1 MKIPKGMSESEVL
14 EVINRIAD
22 RYAYKFRFGYFEAED
37 IRQEAF
43 LIAYTGL
50 AHYDKSRSLENFL
63 YIHLSN
69 RLKNFK
75 RDNYYRY
82 EVGDAQR
89 MQNTKK
95 SILEPIDIHELFHIA
110 TGSDI
115 EDEAHISEIHDLID
129 EKLPAN
135 MRSDYLKLKNKG
147 KLTKSRKNKIIK
159 KLQEIIDGE
168 IQDEEG

>member
-1 MKIPKGMSESEVL
+1 MRLPEGVTEEKFMVAFNFVVDKIAHKYVFTS
-14 EVINRIAD
+14 
-22 RYAYKFRFGYFEAED
+22 FECED

-43 LIAYTGL
+43 LIAHKGL
-50 AHYDKSRSLENFL
+50 DDYDNSRPLENFL

-82 EVGDAQR
+82 EVGDAQK
-89 MQNTKK
+89 MQDIKK
-95 SILEPIDIHELFHIA
+95 SILEPIDIHELYHIA
-110 TGSDI
+110 TGSTIVD
-115 EDEAHISEIHDLID
+115 DAHLSEIHELID

-147 KLTKSRKNKIIK
+147 KLTKSRKIKIIK
-159 KLQEIIDGE
+159 RLQEIINGE
-168 IQDEEG
+168 IDNEEG

>member
-1 MKIPKGMSESEVL
+1 MEFPEGVSEEKFLAAYHFVIDKIAHKYVFTS
-14 EVINRIAD
+14 
-22 RYAYKFRFGYFEAED
+22 FECDD

-43 LIAYTGL
+43 LIAYDGL
-50 AHYDKSRSLENFL
+50 KSYDNERSLENFL

-82 EVGDAQR
+82 EVGDAQK

-115 EDEAHISEIHDLID
+115 EDEAHLTEIHEMID

-147 KLTKSRKNKIIK
+147 KLTKSRKIKIIK

-168 IQDEEG
+168 HENEEG

>member
-1 MKIPKGMSESEVL
+1 MELPEGLTEERFLEAYHSVIDKIAHKYVFTS
-14 EVINRIAD
+14 
-22 RYAYKFRFGYFEAED
+22 FECND

-43 LIAYTGL
+43 LIAYHGL
-50 AHYDKSRSLENFL
+50 KDYDNGRSLENFL

-82 EVGDAQR
+82 EVGDAQK

-95 SILEPIDIHELFHIA
+95 SILEPIDIYELYHIA
-110 TGSDI
+110 TGSSIVD
-115 EDEAHISEIHDLID
+115 DAHLAEILEIID
-129 EKLPAN
+129 HKLPAN

-147 KLTKSRKNKIIK
+147 KLTKSRKIKIMK
-159 KLQEIIDGE
+159 KLQEIINGE
-168 IQDEEG
+168 NENEEG

>member
-1 MKIPKGMSESEVL
+1 MELPEGLTEERFLEAYHSVIDKIAHKYVFTS
-14 EVINRIAD
+14 
-22 RYAYKFRFGYFEAED
+22 FECND

-43 LIAYTGL
+43 LIAYYGL
-50 AHYDKSRSLENFL
+50 KDYDSGRSLENFL

-82 EVGDAQR
+82 EVGDAQK

-95 SILEPIDIHELFHIA
+95 SILEPIDIYELYHIA
-110 TGSDI
+110 TGSSIVD
-115 EDEAHISEIHDLID
+115 DAHLSEVLEIID
-129 EKLPAN
+129 HKLPAN

-147 KLTKSRKNKIIK
+147 KLTKSRKNKIME
-159 KLQEIIDGE
+159 KLKDIIDGE
-168 IQDEEG
+168 YENEEG

>member
-1 MKIPKGMSESEVL
+1 MEFPEGVSEEKFLAAYHFVIDKIAHKYVFTS
-14 EVINRIAD
+14 
-22 RYAYKFRFGYFEAED
+22 FECDD

-43 LIAYTGL
+43 LIAYDGL
-50 AHYDKSRSLENFL
+50 KSYDKGRSLENFL

-82 EVGDAQR
+82 EVGDAQK
-89 MQNTKK
+89 MQDTKK

-115 EDEAHISEIHDLID
+115 EDEAHLTEIHDIID

-147 KLTKSRKNKIIK
+147 KLTKSRKIKIIK

-168 IQDEEG
+168 HENEEG

>member
-1 MKIPKGMSESEVL
+1 MEFPEGVSEEKFLAAYHFVIDKIAHKYVFTS
-14 EVINRIAD
+14 
-22 RYAYKFRFGYFEAED
+22 FECDD

-43 LIAYTGL
+43 LIAYDGL
-50 AHYDKSRSLENFL
+50 KSYDNGRSLENFL

-82 EVGDAQR
+82 EVGDAQK
-89 MQNTKK
+89 MQDTKK

-115 EDEAHISEIHDLID
+115 EDEAHLTEIHEIID

-147 KLTKSRKNKIIK
+147 KLTKSRKVKIIK
-159 KLQEIIDGE
+159 KLQEIIDGDHE
-168 IQDEEG
+168 NEEG

>member
-1 MKIPKGMSESEVL
+1 MELPDGVTEEKFMRAFNFVVDKIAHKYVFTS
-14 EVINRIAD
+14 
-22 RYAYKFRFGYFEAED
+22 FECED

-43 LIAYTGL
+43 LIAYAGL
-50 AHYDKSRSLENFL
+50 AHYDNSRSLENFL

-110 TGSDI
+110 TGSDV

-147 KLTKSRKNKIIK
+147 KLTKSRKIKIIK

-168 IQDEEG
+168 TESEEG

>member
-1 MKIPKGMSESEVL
+1 MELPEGLTEERFLEAYHFVIDKIAHKYVFTS
-14 EVINRIAD
+14 
-22 RYAYKFRFGYFEAED
+22 FECDD

-43 LIAYTGL
+43 LIAYDGL
-50 AHYDKSRSLENFL
+50 KSYDKGRSLENFL

-82 EVGDAQR
+82 EVGDAQK
-89 MQNTKK
+89 MQDTKK

-115 EDEAHISEIHDLID
+115 EDEAHLTEIHDIID

-135 MRSDYLKLKNKG
+135 MRSDYLKLKSKG
-147 KLTKSRKNKIIK
+147 KLTKSRKIKIIK

-168 IQDEEG
+168 HENEEG

>member
-1 MKIPKGMSESEVL
+1 MRWVTPK
-14 EVINRIAD
+14 N
-22 RYAYKFRFGYFEAED
+22 AEY
-37 IRQEAF
+37 Q
-43 LIAYTGL
+43 
-50 AHYDKSRSLENFL
+50 
-63 YIHLSN
+63 
-69 RLKNFK
+69 
-75 RDNYYRY
+75 
-82 EVGDAQR
+82 
-89 MQNTKK
+89 K

>member
-1 MKIPKGMSESEVL
+1 MELPDGVTEEKFLAAYHFVIDKIAHKYVFTS
-14 EVINRIAD
+14 
-22 RYAYKFRFGYFEAED
+22 FECDD

-43 LIAYTGL
+43 IIAYDGL
-50 AHYDKSRSLENFL
+50 KSYDNERSLENFL

-82 EVGDAQR
+82 EVGDAQK
-89 MQNTKK
+89 MQDTKK

-115 EDEAHISEIHDLID
+115 EDEAHLTEIHEIID

-147 KLTKSRKNKIIK
+147 KLTKSRKVKIIK

-168 IQDEEG
+168 HENEEG